1 MSPALELSKFLVH
14 DDVVSKWP
22 TYESD
27 FCVVQIEN
35 KVMFVFVGDIVFL
48 KNLKLFFNIFKLFW
62 YVNIKNNFLKIK

>member
-1 MSPALELSKFLVH
+1 MMMWFPS
-14 DDVVSKWP
+14 DQP
-22 TYESD
+22 TRAT
-27 FCVVQIEN
+27 FVWFKLKN